1 MTQLLLNK
9 AEQLDL
15 FYEQYMQKAYIQIK
29 TLADEL
35 TTVNTEYCS
44 SELVDFLK
52 EKVFERDEYYIPVVY
67 IKSRQQ
73 YCSALGVVSKPENV
87 SEVASYVKGVTLYQ
101 LKDLHNRTTLYVGV
115 DGKGISVLRRLTLS
129 SRFRSLLDS
138 SWHLSSTVVSVGY
151 NRWFSLGQTR
161 DVGQT
166 VNVDNDTTPLS
177 FTLSSSRLVQ
187 NYLWLFYFILLLG
200 ISSFLAWVGFQ
211 TRDKFISAYWQY
223 RFSKALKNEEFK
235 LEYQPVIDSRTSEVV
250 GVEAF
255 LRWHHHGREIPTI
268 EFIHHLEKSPTM
280 IPVTLWV
287 LERMFIELKSLLVS
301 RQLPWCSIN
310 ISVKDIE
317 SGLVLNLLEK
327 WHHQDYPLES
337 IAFELTE
344 RLPITDW
351 PQTQAF
357 VAACQFYGCK
367 VKLDDVGTGY
377 GSHLYL
383 QKLPLN
389 TIKIDQ
395 AFVRLLGTAD
405 SKESLVA
412 TYVDIARD
420 MNAGVI
426 AEGVETAEQVRILQ
440 SLGIYVHQGWYYA
453 RSMSA
458 DELRSFILTR

>member
-15 FYEQYMQKAYIQIK
+15 FYQQYMQTAYIQVK

-35 TTVNTEYCS
+35 AIVDTEYCS

-52 EKVFERDEYYIPVVY
+52 LKMFERDEYYIPVVY

-87 SEVASYVKGVTLYQ
+87 SEVASYVKGVSLYQ
-101 LKDLHNRTTLYVGV
+101 LKDLHNRSTLYVGV

-151 NRWFSLGQTR
+151 NSWFSLGQTR

-166 VNVDNDTTPLS
+166 VNVDNDNTPLS
-177 FTLSSSRLVQ
+177 YSLSSSKLVS
-187 NYLWLFYFILLLG
+187 NGLWLFYFILLLG
-200 ISSFLAWVGFQ
+200 ISSLFAWVGFQ
-211 TRDKFISAYWQY
+211 TRDKFISTYWQY
-223 RFSKALKNEEFK
+223 RFSKALKYEEFK
-235 LEYQPVIDSRTSEVV
+235 LEYQPVIDSRTSEIM

-268 EFIHHLEKSPTM
+268 EFIHHLEKSPAM
-280 IPVTLWV
+280 VQVTLWV
-287 LERMFIELKSLLVS
+287 LGCVLIELKSLLVS
-301 RQLPWCSIN
+301 GQLPWCSVN

-383 QKLPLN
+383 QKLSLN

-426 AEGVETAEQVRILQ
+426 AEGVETEEQVRILQ

-458 DELRSFILTR
+458 DELKSFILTR